1 MDQTFNR
8 IFNIK
13 YIIFNLKVMTKMK
26 QNFSDIFSGINK
38 ELLNSTKD
46 KFNKLSSIEK
56 KKVLDNTNK
65 LMETFCDICGV
76 ENKYHLTEEM
86 FDDAK
91 EKCKETAENIKDSI
105 KESKDNLAEIAR
117 DTLNKLGISD
127 EFIKTCKVDNDK
139 IYIDVQMPVD
149 SDIDNID
156 LDINN
161 DGVSYD
167 HQTEESHNIPKF
179 TRKNKVK
186 NKKVRFNNKIKF
198 KDNHLQIT
206 DYNQCPVNDTQCSVD
221 DNQCSVDDTQCSVD
235 DTQCSVKTTNIL
247 DRLKAEAKE
256 NEVNEPKI
264 NLDVIKQVLIDKIE
278 AILED
283 DNTHAYTV
291 YPREGNVPA
300 SVQVTLDDVC
310 GCVREHLN
318 ILTDVADAIKDK
330 YGFPE
335 VYVHMMENDDT
346 YNDNKVSVGI
356 VCMLED

>member
-1 MDQTFNR
+1 
-8 IFNIK
+8 
-13 YIIFNLKVMTKMK
+13 MK
-26 QNFSDIFSGINK
+26 QNLSDIFSGVNK

-46 KFNKLSSIEK
+46 KFNKLSSVEK

-91 EKCKETAENIKDSI
+91 EKCKKTTENIKDSI

-127 EFIKTCKVDNDK
+127 EFIKSCKVDNDK

-156 LDINN
+156 LDIDN

-167 HQTEESHNIPKF
+167 QQSEEHHNVPKF

-186 NKKVRFNNKIKF
+186 NKKVRLSNKIKF
-198 KDNHLQIT
+198 RDNHPVVDAEQIA
-206 DYNQCPVNDTQCSVD
+206 
-221 DNQCSVDDTQCSVD
+221 D

-264 NLDVIKQVLIDKIE
+264 NLDDIKQVLIDKIE

-291 YPREGNVPA
+291 YPREGDVPA

-346 YNDNKVSVGI
+346 YNDNTVSVGI
-356 VCMLED
+356 ICMLED

>member
-1 MDQTFNR
+1 M
-8 IFNIK
+8 K
-13 YIIFNLKVMTKMK
+13 ENL
-26 QNFSDIFSGINK
+26 SDIFSEVNK

-46 KFNKLSSIEK
+46 KFNKLSSVEK
-56 KKVLDNTNK
+56 KTVLDSTNK
-65 LMETFCDICGV
+65 LMDAFCDICGV

-86 FDDAK
+86 FDDTK
-91 EKCKETAENIKDSI
+91 EKCKETIENIKDSI

-206 DYNQCPVNDTQCSVD
+206 D
-221 DNQCSVDDTQCSVD
+221 DNQCSVNDN
-235 DTQCSVKTTNIL
+235 QCSVKTTNIL

-264 NLDVIKQVLIDKIE
+264 NLDDIKQVLIDKIE

-291 YPREGNVPA
+291 YPREGDVPP

-310 GCVREHLN
+310 GCVQEHLN

-335 VYVHMMENDDT
+335 VYVHILRDT
-346 YNDNKVSVGI
+346 DIHNVNTVSLSVTCI
-356 VCMLED
+356 LED

>member
-1 MDQTFNR
+1 MA
-8 IFNIK
+8 
-13 YIIFNLKVMTKMK
+13 KMK
-26 QNFSDIFSGINK
+26 ENLSDIFSGVNK

-56 KKVLDNTNK
+56 KKVLDSTNK

-117 DTLNKLGISD
+117 DTLIKLGISD
-127 EFIKTCKVDNDK
+127 EFIKSCKVDNDK

-156 LDINN
+156 LDINT
-161 DGVSYD
+161 DGISYD
-167 HQTEESHNIPKF
+167 QQTEEPHNVPKF

-186 NKKVRFNNKIKF
+186 NKKVRLSNKIKF
-198 KDNHLQIT
+198 RDNHPVANAEQIA
-206 DYNQCPVNDTQCSVD
+206 
-221 DNQCSVDDTQCSVD
+221 D

-264 NLDVIKQVLIDKIE
+264 NLDDIKQVLIDKIE

-291 YPREGNVPA
+291 YPREGDVPA
-300 SVQVTLDDVC
+300 SVQVTLEDVC
-310 GCVREHLN
+310 GYVREHLN

-346 YNDNKVSVGI
+346 YNDNTVSVGI

>member
-1 MDQTFNR
+1 
-8 IFNIK
+8 
-13 YIIFNLKVMTKMK
+13 MK
-26 QNFSDIFSGINK
+26 QNLSDIFSGVNK

-46 KFNKLSSIEK
+46 KFNKLSSVEK

-91 EKCKETAENIKDSI
+91 EKCKKTTENIKDSI

-127 EFIKTCKVDNDK
+127 EFIKSCKVDNDK

-149 SDIDNID
+149 SDINDIDLNID
-156 LDINN
+156 N

-167 HQTEESHNIPKF
+167 QQTEEPHNVPKF

-186 NKKVRFNNKIKF
+186 NKKVRLSNKIKF
-198 KDNHLQIT
+198 RDNHPVVETEQIA
-206 DYNQCPVNDTQCSVD
+206 
-221 DNQCSVDDTQCSVD
+221 DDT
-235 DTQCSVKTTNIL
+235 THIL
-247 DRLKAEAKE
+247 NRLKAEAKE
-256 NEVNEPKI
+256 NEVVEPKI
-264 NLDVIKQVLIDKIE
+264 NLDDIKQVLIDKIE

-291 YPREGNVPA
+291 YPREGDVPA

-346 YNDNKVSVGI
+346 YNDNTVSVGI
-356 VCMLED
+356 ICMLED

>member
-1 MDQTFNR
+1 M
-8 IFNIK
+8 K
-13 YIIFNLKVMTKMK
+13 ENL
-26 QNFSDIFSGINK
+26 SDIFSGVNK

-56 KKVLDNTNK
+56 KKVLDSTNK

-117 DTLNKLGISD
+117 DTLTKLGISD
-127 EFIKTCKVDNDK
+127 EFIKSCKVDNDK
-139 IYIDVQMPVD
+139 IYIDVQMPVNR
-149 SDIDNID
+149 DIDNID
-156 LDINN
+156 LDINT
-161 DGVSYD
+161 DGISYD
-167 HQTEESHNIPKF
+167 QQTEEPHNVPKF

-186 NKKVRFNNKIKF
+186 NKKVRLSNKIKF
-198 KDNHLQIT
+198 RDNHPVVDAEQIA
-206 DYNQCPVNDTQCSVD
+206 
-221 DNQCSVDDTQCSVD
+221 D

-264 NLDVIKQVLIDKIE
+264 NLDDIKQVLIDKIE

-283 DNTHAYTV
+283 DNTHTYTV

-310 GCVREHLN
+310 SCVREHLD
-318 ILTDVADAIKDK
+318 ILTDISDTLKNK
-330 YGFPE
+330 YGFPD
-335 VYVHMMENDDT
+335 VYVHILRDT
-346 YNDNKVSVGI
+346 DIHNVNTVSLSVTCI
-356 VCMLED
+356 LED

>member
-1 MDQTFNR
+1 MA
-8 IFNIK
+8 
-13 YIIFNLKVMTKMK
+13 KMK
-26 QNFSDIFSGINK
+26 ENLSDIFSGVNK

-56 KKVLDNTNK
+56 KKVLDSTNK

-117 DTLNKLGISD
+117 DTLTKLGISD
-127 EFIKTCKVDNDK
+127 EFIKSCKVDNDK

-149 SDIDNID
+149 SYINDIDIDLNID
-156 LDINN
+156 N

-167 HQTEESHNIPKF
+167 QNTEEPHNVPKF

-186 NKKVRFNNKIKF
+186 NKKVRLSNKIKF
-198 KDNHLQIT
+198 RDNHPVVDAEQIA
-206 DYNQCPVNDTQCSVD
+206 
-221 DNQCSVDDTQCSVD
+221 D

-264 NLDVIKQVLIDKIE
+264 NLDDIKQVLIDKIE

-291 YPREGNVPA
+291 YPREGDVPA

-346 YNDNKVSVGI
+346 YNDNTVSVGI

>member
-1 MDQTFNR
+1 
-8 IFNIK
+8 
-13 YIIFNLKVMTKMK
+13 MK
-26 QNFSDIFSGINK
+26 QNLSDIFSGVNK

-56 KKVLDNTNK
+56 KKVLDSTNK

-127 EFIKTCKVDNDK
+127 EFIKSCKVDNDK

-149 SDIDNID
+149 SYINDIDIDLNID
-156 LDINN
+156 N

-167 HQTEESHNIPKF
+167 QHTEEPHNVPKF

-186 NKKVRFNNKIKF
+186 NKKVRLSNKIKF
-198 KDNHLQIT
+198 RDNHPVVDAEQIA
-206 DYNQCPVNDTQCSVD
+206 
-221 DNQCSVDDTQCSVD
+221 D

-256 NEVNEPKI
+256 NEVIEPKI
-264 NLDVIKQVLIDKIE
+264 NLDDIKQVLIDKIC

-283 DNTHAYTV
+283 DDTHAYTV
-291 YPREGNVPA
+291 YPRECNIPA
-300 SVQVTLDDVC
+300 SVNVILDDVC
-310 GCVREHLN
+310 SCVREHLD
-318 ILTDVADAIKDK
+318 ILTDISDTLKNK
-330 YGFPE
+330 YGFPD
-335 VYVHMMENDDT
+335 VYVHILRDT
-346 YNDNKVSVGI
+346 DIHNVNTVSLSVTCI
-356 VCMLED
+356 LED

>member
-1 MDQTFNR
+1 M
-8 IFNIK
+8 K
-13 YIIFNLKVMTKMK
+13 ENL
-26 QNFSDIFSGINK
+26 SDIFSEVNK

-46 KFNKLSSIEK
+46 KFNKLSSVEK
-56 KKVLDNTNK
+56 KKVLDSTNK
-65 LMETFCDICGV
+65 LMETFCDICGF

-117 DTLNKLGISD
+117 DTLIKLGISD
-127 EFIKTCKVDNDK
+127 EFIKSCKVDNDK
-139 IYIDVQMPVD
+139 IYIDVQMPVNR
-149 SDIDNID
+149 DIDNID
-156 LDINN
+156 LDINT

-167 HQTEESHNIPKF
+167 QQTEESHNIPKF

-221 DNQCSVDDTQCSVD
+221 DNQCSV
-235 DTQCSVKTTNIL
+235 KTTNLL

-264 NLDVIKQVLIDKIE
+264 NLDDIKQVLIDKIE

-291 YPREGNVPA
+291 YPHKGDVPA
-300 SVQVTLDDVC
+300 SVQVILDDVC

-318 ILTDVADAIKDK
+318 ILTDVADVIKDK

-335 VYVHMMENDDT
+335 VYVHIMENDDDT
-346 YNDNKVSVGI
+346 YNNDNMVSIGI
-356 VCMLED
+356 VCILED

>member
-1 MDQTFNR
+1 MA
-8 IFNIK
+8 
-13 YIIFNLKVMTKMK
+13 KMK
-26 QNFSDIFSGINK
+26 ENISDIFSGVNK
-38 ELLNSTKD
+38 ELLNSTKE
-46 KFNKLSSIEK
+46 KFNKLSSVEK
-56 KKVLDNTNK
+56 KKVLDSTNK

-105 KESKDNLAEIAR
+105 KDSKDNLAEIAR

-127 EFIKTCKVDNDK
+127 EFIKSCKVDNDK

-149 SDIDNID
+149 SDIDSID
-156 LDINN
+156 LNVDN

-167 HQTEESHNIPKF
+167 QQAEESHNVPKF

-186 NKKVRFNNKIKF
+186 SKKVRINNKIKF
-198 KDNHLQIT
+198 KNNHPVVNTEQIA
-206 DYNQCPVNDTQCSVD
+206 
-221 DNQCSVDDTQCSVD
+221 DDTQCSVN
-235 DTQCSVKTTNIL
+235 TTNLL

-256 NEVNEPKI
+256 NEVVEPKI
-264 NLDVIKQVLIDKIE
+264 NLDDIKQVLIDKIE

-291 YPREGNVPA
+291 YPREGDVPA

-318 ILTDVADAIKDK
+318 IFTDVADAIKDK
-330 YGFPE
+330 YGFPA
-335 VYVHMMENDDT
+335 VYVHMMENDDDT
-346 YNDNKVSVGI
+346 YNDNTVSVGI

>member
-8 IFNIK
+8 MC
-13 YIIFNLKVMTKMK
+13 YIIYNNINLKVMTKMK
-26 QNFSDIFSGINK
+26 QNLSDIFSGVNK

-56 KKVLDNTNK
+56 KKVLDSTNK

-117 DTLNKLGISD
+117 DTLIKLGISD
-127 EFIKTCKVDNDK
+127 EFIKSCKVDNDK
-139 IYIDVQMPVD
+139 IYIDVQMPVNR
-149 SDIDNID
+149 DIDNID
-156 LDINN
+156 LDINT
-161 DGVSYD
+161 DGISYD
-167 HQTEESHNIPKF
+167 QQTEEPHNVPKF

-186 NKKVRFNNKIKF
+186 NKKVRLSNKIKF
-198 KDNHLQIT
+198 RDNHPVVDAEQIA
-206 DYNQCPVNDTQCSVD
+206 
-221 DNQCSVDDTQCSVD
+221 DDTQCSVN
-235 DTQCSVKTTNIL
+235 TTNIL

-264 NLDVIKQVLIDKIE
+264 NLNDIKQVLIDKIE

-300 SVQVTLDDVC
+300 SVQVTLEDVC

-318 ILTDVADAIKDK
+318 ILTDISDAIKDK

-335 VYVHMMENDDT
+335 VYVHILRDT
-346 YNDNKVSVGI
+346 DIHNVNTVSLSVTCI
-356 VCMLED
+356 LED

>member
-1 MDQTFNR
+1 
-8 IFNIK
+8 
-13 YIIFNLKVMTKMK
+13 MK
-26 QNFSDIFSGINK
+26 QNLSDIFSGVNK

-46 KFNKLSSIEK
+46 KFNKLSSVEK
-56 KKVLDNTNK
+56 KTVLDSTNK
-65 LMETFCDICGV
+65 LMETFCDICGI

-117 DTLNKLGISD
+117 DTLIKLGISD
-127 EFIKTCKVDNDK
+127 EFIKSCKVDNDK
-139 IYIDVQMPVD
+139 IYIDVQMPVNR
-149 SDIDNID
+149 DIDNID
-156 LDINN
+156 LDINT
-161 DGVSYD
+161 DGISYD
-167 HQTEESHNIPKF
+167 QQTEEPHNVPKF

-186 NKKVRFNNKIKF
+186 NKKVRLSNKIKF
-198 KDNHLQIT
+198 RDNHPVVDVEQIA
-206 DYNQCPVNDTQCSVD
+206 
-221 DNQCSVDDTQCSVD
+221 D

-264 NLDVIKQVLIDKIE
+264 NLDDIKQVLIDKIE

-300 SVQVTLDDVC
+300 SVQVILDDVC
-310 GCVREHLN
+310 GCVQEHLN
-318 ILTDVADAIKDK
+318 ILSDVADVIKDK

-335 VYVHMMENDDT
+335 VYVHIMENHIMENDDDT
-346 YNDNKVSVGI
+346 YNNDNTVSIGI
-356 VCMLED
+356 VCILED

>member
-1 MDQTFNR
+1 
-8 IFNIK
+8 
-13 YIIFNLKVMTKMK
+13 MK
-26 QNFSDIFSGINK
+26 ENFSDIFSEVNK

-46 KFNKLSSIEK
+46 KFNKLTSVEK
-56 KKVLDNTNK
+56 KKVLDNINK
-65 LMETFCDICGV
+65 LMNTFCDILGV

-91 EKCKETAENIKDSI
+91 EKYKKTTENIKDSI
-105 KESKDNLAEIAR
+105 KESKDNLTEIAR

-127 EFIKTCKVDNDK
+127 EFIKSCKVDNDK
-139 IYIDVQMPVD
+139 IYIDVQMPVE
-149 SDIDNID
+149 SDINDIDLNID
-156 LDINN
+156 IDN

-167 HQTEESHNIPKF
+167 QPTEEPHNVPKF

-198 KDNHLQIT
+198 RDNHPVVETEQIA
-206 DYNQCPVNDTQCSVD
+206 
-221 DNQCSVDDTQCSVD
+221 DDTQS
-235 DTQCSVKTTNIL
+235 SVKTTNIL

-256 NEVNEPKI
+256 NEVVEPKI
-264 NLDVIKQVLIDKIE
+264 NLDDIKQVLIDKIE

-291 YPREGNVPA
+291 YPREGNIPA
-300 SVQVTLDDVC
+300 SVNVILDDVC
-310 GCVREHLN
+310 SFVREHLN

-335 VYVHMMENDDT
+335 VYVHILRDT
-346 YNDNKVSVGI
+346 DIHNVNTVSLSVTCI
-356 VCMLED
+356 LED

>member
-56 KKVLDNTNK
+56 KKVLDSTNK

-127 EFIKTCKVDNDK
+127 EFIKSCKVDNDK
-139 IYIDVQMPVD
+139 IYIDVQMPVNR
-149 SDIDNID
+149 DIDNID
-156 LDINN
+156 LDINT
-161 DGVSYD
+161 DGISYD
-167 HQTEESHNIPKF
+167 QQTEEPHNVPKF

-206 DYNQCPVNDTQCSVD
+206 D
-221 DNQCSVDDTQCSVD
+221 DNQCSVD

-264 NLDVIKQVLIDKIE
+264 NLDDIKQVLIDKIE

>member
-1 MDQTFNR
+1 
-8 IFNIK
+8 
-13 YIIFNLKVMTKMK
+13 
-26 QNFSDIFSGINK
+26 
-38 ELLNSTKD
+38 
-46 KFNKLSSIEK
+46 
-56 KKVLDNTNK
+56 
-65 LMETFCDICGV
+65 METFCDICGV

-117 DTLNKLGISD
+117 DTLIKLGISD
-127 EFIKTCKVDNDK
+127 EFIKSCKVDNDK
-139 IYIDVQMPVD
+139 IYIDVQMPVNR
-149 SDIDNID
+149 DIDNID
-156 LDINN
+156 LDINT
-161 DGVSYD
+161 DGISYD
-167 HQTEESHNIPKF
+167 QQTEEPHNVPKF

-186 NKKVRFNNKIKF
+186 NKKVRLSNKIKF
-198 KDNHLQIT
+198 RDNHPVVDAEQIA
-206 DYNQCPVNDTQCSVD
+206 
-221 DNQCSVDDTQCSVD
+221 DDTQCSVN
-235 DTQCSVKTTNIL
+235 TTNIL

-264 NLDVIKQVLIDKIE
+264 NLNDIKQVLIDKIE

-300 SVQVTLDDVC
+300 SVQVTLEDVC

-335 VYVHMMENDDT
+335 VYIHILRDT
-346 YNDNKVSVGI
+346 DIHNVNTVSLSVTCI
-356 VCMLED
+356 LED

>member
-1 MDQTFNR
+1 MA
-8 IFNIK
+8 
-13 YIIFNLKVMTKMK
+13 KMK
-26 QNFSDIFSGINK
+26 ENLSDIFSGVNK
-38 ELLNSTKD
+38 ELLNSTKE
-46 KFNKLSSIEK
+46 KFNKLSSVEK

-105 KESKDNLAEIAR
+105 KESKGNLAEIAR

-127 EFIKTCKVDNDK
+127 EFIKSCKVDNDK

-149 SDIDNID
+149 SDINDIDLNID
-156 LDINN
+156 N

-167 HQTEESHNIPKF
+167 QQAEEPHNVPKF

-186 NKKVRFNNKIKF
+186 NKKVRLSNKIKF
-198 KDNHLQIT
+198 RDNHPVVNTEQIT
-206 DYNQCPVNDTQCSVD
+206 DDT
-221 DNQCSVDDTQCSVD
+221 TH
-235 DTQCSVKTTNIL
+235 IL

-256 NEVNEPKI
+256 NEVVEPKI
-264 NLDVIKQVLIDKIE
+264 NLDDIKQVLIDKIE

-283 DNTHAYTV
+283 ENTHAYTV
-291 YPREGNVPA
+291 YPREGDVPA

-346 YNDNKVSVGI
+346 YNDNTVSVGI
-356 VCMLED
+356 ICMLED

>member
-8 IFNIK
+8 MC
-13 YIIFNLKVMTKMK
+13 YIIYNNINLKVMTKMK
-26 QNFSDIFSGINK
+26 QNLSDIFSGVNK

-56 KKVLDNTNK
+56 KKVLDSTNK

-117 DTLNKLGISD
+117 DTLIKLGISD
-127 EFIKTCKVDNDK
+127 EFIKSCKVDNDK
-139 IYIDVQMPVD
+139 IYIDVQMPVNR
-149 SDIDNID
+149 DIDNID
-156 LDINN
+156 LDINT
-161 DGVSYD
+161 DGISYD
-167 HQTEESHNIPKF
+167 QQTEEPHNVPKF

-186 NKKVRFNNKIKF
+186 NKKVRLSNKIKF
-198 KDNHLQIT
+198 RDNHPVVDAEQIA
-206 DYNQCPVNDTQCSVD
+206 
-221 DNQCSVDDTQCSVD
+221 DDTQCSVN
-235 DTQCSVKTTNIL
+235 TTNIL

-264 NLDVIKQVLIDKIE
+264 NLNDIKQVLIDKIE

-300 SVQVTLDDVC
+300 SVQVTLEDVC

-318 ILTDVADAIKDK
+318 ILTDISDAIKDK

-335 VYVHMMENDDT
+335 VYIHILRDT
-346 YNDNKVSVGI
+346 DIHNVNTVSLSVTCI
-356 VCMLED
+356 LED

>member
-1 MDQTFNR
+1 
-8 IFNIK
+8 
-13 YIIFNLKVMTKMK
+13 MK
-26 QNFSDIFSGINK
+26 QNLSDIFSGVNK

-46 KFNKLSSIEK
+46 KFNKLSSVEK

-91 EKCKETAENIKDSI
+91 EKCKKTTENIKDSI

-127 EFIKTCKVDNDK
+127 EFIKSCKVDNDK

-149 SDIDNID
+149 SDINDIDLNID
-156 LDINN
+156 N

-167 HQTEESHNIPKF
+167 QQAEEPHNVPKF

-186 NKKVRFNNKIKF
+186 NKKVRLSNKIKF
-198 KDNHLQIT
+198 RDNHPVVKTEQIA
-206 DYNQCPVNDTQCSVD
+206 
-221 DNQCSVDDTQCSVD
+221 DDT
-235 DTQCSVKTTNIL
+235 THIL
-247 DRLKAEAKE
+247 ERLKAEAKE

-264 NLDVIKQVLIDKIE
+264 NLDDITQVLIDKIE

-318 ILTDVADAIKDK
+318 ILTDVADVIKDK

-346 YNDNKVSVGI
+346 YNNDNTVSVGI

>member
-1 MDQTFNR
+1 MA
-8 IFNIK
+8 
-13 YIIFNLKVMTKMK
+13 KMK
-26 QNFSDIFSGINK
+26 ENLSDIFSGVNK
-38 ELLNSTKD
+38 ELLNSTKE
-46 KFNKLSSIEK
+46 KFNKLSSVEK

-91 EKCKETAENIKDSI
+91 EKCKKTTENIKDSI
-105 KESKDNLAEIAR
+105 KESKDNLAEIAH

-127 EFIKTCKVDNDK
+127 EFIKSCKVDNDK

-149 SDIDNID
+149 SDINDIDLNID
-156 LDINN
+156 N

-167 HQTEESHNIPKF
+167 QQTEEPHNVPKF

-186 NKKVRFNNKIKF
+186 NKKVRLSNKIKF
-198 KDNHLQIT
+198 RDNHSVVNTEQIT
-206 DYNQCPVNDTQCSVD
+206 DDT
-221 DNQCSVDDTQCSVD
+221 TH
-235 DTQCSVKTTNIL
+235 IL

-256 NEVNEPKI
+256 NEVVEPKI
-264 NLDVIKQVLIDKIE
+264 NLDDIKQVLIDKIE

-283 DNTHAYTV
+283 ENTHAYTV
-291 YPREGNVPA
+291 YPREGDVPA

-346 YNDNKVSVGI
+346 YNDNTVSVGI
-356 VCMLED
+356 ICMLED

>member
-1 MDQTFNR
+1 
-8 IFNIK
+8 
-13 YIIFNLKVMTKMK
+13 MK
-26 QNFSDIFSGINK
+26 QNLSDIFSGVNK

-46 KFNKLSSIEK
+46 KFNKLSSVEK

-91 EKCKETAENIKDSI
+91 EKCKKTTENIKDSI

-127 EFIKTCKVDNDK
+127 EFIKSCKVDNDK

-156 LDINN
+156 LDIDN

-167 HQTEESHNIPKF
+167 QQAEEHHNVPKF

-186 NKKVRFNNKIKF
+186 NKKVRLSNKIKF
-198 KDNHLQIT
+198 RDNHPVVDAEQIA
-206 DYNQCPVNDTQCSVD
+206 
-221 DNQCSVDDTQCSVD
+221 D

-264 NLDVIKQVLIDKIE
+264 NLDDIKQVLIDKIE

-291 YPREGNVPA
+291 YPREGDVPA

-346 YNDNKVSVGI
+346 YNDNTVSVGI
-356 VCMLED
+356 ICMLED

>member
-1 MDQTFNR
+1 
-8 IFNIK
+8 
-13 YIIFNLKVMTKMK
+13 MK
-26 QNFSDIFSGINK
+26 QNLSDIFSGVNK

-117 DTLNKLGISD
+117 DTLIKLGISD
-127 EFIKTCKVDNDK
+127 EFIKSCKVDNDK
-139 IYIDVQMPVD
+139 IYIDVQMPVNR
-149 SDIDNID
+149 DIDNID
-156 LDINN
+156 LDINT
-161 DGVSYD
+161 DGISYD
-167 HQTEESHNIPKF
+167 QQTEEPHNVPKF

-186 NKKVRFNNKIKF
+186 NKKVRLSNKIKF
-198 KDNHLQIT
+198 RDNHPVVDAEQIA
-206 DYNQCPVNDTQCSVD
+206 
-221 DNQCSVDDTQCSVD
+221 D

-256 NEVNEPKI
+256 NEVIEPKI
-264 NLDVIKQVLIDKIE
+264 NLDDIKQVLIDKIC

-283 DNTHAYTV
+283 DDTHAYTV
-291 YPREGNVPA
+291 YPRECNIPA
-300 SVQVTLDDVC
+300 SVNVILDDVC
-310 GCVREHLN
+310 SCVREHLD
-318 ILTDVADAIKDK
+318 ILTDISDTLKNK
-330 YGFPE
+330 YGFPD
-335 VYVHMMENDDT
+335 VYVHILRDT
-346 YNDNKVSVGI
+346 DIHNVNTVSLSVTCI
-356 VCMLED
+356 LED

>member
-1 MDQTFNR
+1 
-8 IFNIK
+8 
-13 YIIFNLKVMTKMK
+13 MK
-26 QNFSDIFSGINK
+26 QNLSDIFSGVNK

-56 KKVLDNTNK
+56 KKVLDSTNK

-117 DTLNKLGISD
+117 DTLTKLGISD
-127 EFIKTCKVDNDK
+127 EFIKSCKVDNDK

-149 SDIDNID
+149 SYIDNID

-161 DGVSYD
+161 DGVSYNQ
-167 HQTEESHNIPKF
+167 QTEEPHNAPKF

-186 NKKVRFNNKIKF
+186 NKKVRLSNKIKF
-198 KDNHLQIT
+198 RDNHPVVDAEQIA
-206 DYNQCPVNDTQCSVD
+206 
-221 DNQCSVDDTQCSVD
+221 D

-264 NLDVIKQVLIDKIE
+264 NLDDIKQVLIDKIC

-283 DNTHAYTV
+283 DDTHAYTV
-291 YPREGNVPA
+291 YPRECNIPA
-300 SVQVTLDDVC
+300 SVNVILDDVC
-310 GCVREHLN
+310 SCVREHLD
-318 ILTDVADAIKDK
+318 ILTDISDTLKNK
-330 YGFPE
+330 YGFPD
-335 VYVHMMENDDT
+335 VYVHILRDT
-346 YNDNKVSVGI
+346 DIHNVNTVSLSVTCI
-356 VCMLED
+356 LED

>member
-1 MDQTFNR
+1 
-8 IFNIK
+8 
-13 YIIFNLKVMTKMK
+13 MK
-26 QNFSDIFSGINK
+26 QNLSDIFSGVNK

-56 KKVLDNTNK
+56 KKVLDSTNK

-117 DTLNKLGISD
+117 DTLTKLGISD
-127 EFIKTCKVDNDK
+127 EFIKSCKVDNDK
-139 IYIDVQMPVD
+139 IYIDVQMPVNR
-149 SDIDNID
+149 DIDNID
-156 LDINN
+156 LDINT
-161 DGVSYD
+161 DGISYD
-167 HQTEESHNIPKF
+167 QQTEEPHNVPKF

-186 NKKVRFNNKIKF
+186 NKKVRLSNKIKF
-198 KDNHLQIT
+198 RDNHPVVDAEQIA
-206 DYNQCPVNDTQCSVD
+206 
-221 DNQCSVDDTQCSVD
+221 D

-264 NLDVIKQVLIDKIE
+264 NLDDIKQVLIDKIC

-283 DNTHAYTV
+283 DDTHAYTV
-291 YPREGNVPA
+291 YPRECNIPA
-300 SVQVTLDDVC
+300 SVNVILDDVC
-310 GCVREHLN
+310 SCVREHLD
-318 ILTDVADAIKDK
+318 ILTDISDAIKDK

-335 VYVHMMENDDT
+335 VYVHILRDT
-346 YNDNKVSVGI
+346 DIHNVNTVSLSVTCI
-356 VCMLED
+356 LED

>member
-1 MDQTFNR
+1 
-8 IFNIK
+8 
-13 YIIFNLKVMTKMK
+13 MK
-26 QNFSDIFSGINK
+26 QNLSDIFSGVNK

-46 KFNKLSSIEK
+46 KFNKLSSVEK

-91 EKCKETAENIKDSI
+91 EKCKKTTENIKDSI

-127 EFIKTCKVDNDK
+127 EFIKSCKVDNDK

-156 LDINN
+156 FDIDN

-167 HQTEESHNIPKF
+167 QQAEEPHNVPKF

-186 NKKVRFNNKIKF
+186 NKKVRLNNKIKF
-198 KDNHLQIT
+198 RDNHPVVDTEQIA
-206 DYNQCPVNDTQCSVD
+206 
-221 DNQCSVDDTQCSVD
+221 DDTQCP
-235 DTQCSVKTTNIL
+235 VKTTNIL

-264 NLDVIKQVLIDKIE
+264 NLDDIKQVLINKIE

-291 YPREGNVPA
+291 YPREGDVPA

-346 YNDNKVSVGI
+346 YNDNTVSVGI
-356 VCMLED
+356 ICMLED

>member
-1 MDQTFNR
+1 M
-8 IFNIK
+8 K
-13 YIIFNLKVMTKMK
+13 ENL
-26 QNFSDIFSGINK
+26 SDIFSGVNK

-56 KKVLDNTNK
+56 KKVLDSTNK

-167 HQTEESHNIPKF
+167 QQTEEPHNVPKF

-186 NKKVRFNNKIKF
+186 NKKARLSNKIKF
-198 KDNHLQIT
+198 RDNHPVVDAEQIA
-206 DYNQCPVNDTQCSVD
+206 D
-221 DNQCSVDDTQCSVD
+221 DN
-235 DTQCSVKTTNIL
+235 QCSVKTTNIL

-256 NEVNEPKI
+256 NEVIEPKI
-264 NLDVIKQVLIDKIE
+264 NLDDIKQVLIDKIC

-283 DNTHAYTV
+283 DDTHAYTV
-291 YPREGNVPA
+291 YPRECNIPA
-300 SVQVTLDDVC
+300 SVNVILDDVC
-310 GCVREHLN
+310 SCVREHLD
-318 ILTDVADAIKDK
+318 ILTDISDTLKNK
-330 YGFPE
+330 YGFPD
-335 VYVHMMENDDT
+335 VYVHILRDT
-346 YNDNKVSVGI
+346 DIHNVNTVSLSVTCI
-356 VCMLED
+356 LED

>member
-1 MDQTFNR
+1 
-8 IFNIK
+8 
-13 YIIFNLKVMTKMK
+13 MK
-26 QNFSDIFSGINK
+26 QNLSDIFSGVNK

-56 KKVLDNTNK
+56 KKVLDSTNK

-117 DTLNKLGISD
+117 DTLIKLGISD
-127 EFIKTCKVDNDK
+127 EFIKSCKVDNDK

-156 LDINN
+156 LDINT
-161 DGVSYD
+161 DGISYD
-167 HQTEESHNIPKF
+167 QQTEEPHNVPKF

-186 NKKVRFNNKIKF
+186 NKKVRLSNKIKF
-198 KDNHLQIT
+198 RDNHPVVDAEQIA
-206 DYNQCPVNDTQCSVD
+206 
-221 DNQCSVDDTQCSVD
+221 D

-256 NEVNEPKI
+256 NEVIEPKI
-264 NLDVIKQVLIDKIE
+264 NLDDIKQVLIDKIC

-283 DNTHAYTV
+283 DDTHAYTV
-291 YPREGNVPA
+291 YPRECNIPA
-300 SVQVTLDDVC
+300 SVNVILDDVC
-310 GCVREHLN
+310 SCVREHLD
-318 ILTDVADAIKDK
+318 ILTDISDTLKNK
-330 YGFPE
+330 YGFTD
-335 VYVHMMENDDT
+335 VYVHILRDT
-346 YNDNKVSVGI
+346 DIHNVNTVSLSVTCI
-356 VCMLED
+356 LED

>member
-1 MDQTFNR
+1 
-8 IFNIK
+8 
-13 YIIFNLKVMTKMK
+13 MK
-26 QNFSDIFSGINK
+26 QNFSDIFSGVNK

-46 KFNKLSSIEK
+46 KFNKLSSVEK
-56 KKVLDNTNK
+56 KKVLDSTNK

-86 FDDAK
+86 FDEAK
-91 EKCKETAENIKDSI
+91 EKCKETTKNIKDSI
-105 KESKDNLAEIAR
+105 KESKDNLTEIAR

-127 EFIKTCKVDNDK
+127 EFIKSCKVDNDK
-139 IYIDVQMPVD
+139 IYIDVQMPVE
-149 SDIDNID
+149 SGINDIDLNID
-156 LDINN
+156 IDN

-167 HQTEESHNIPKF
+167 KPTEEPHNVPKY

-198 KDNHLQIT
+198 RDNHPVVETEQIA
-206 DYNQCPVNDTQCSVD
+206 
-221 DNQCSVDDTQCSVD
+221 DDTQS
-235 DTQCSVKTTNIL
+235 SVKTTNIL

-264 NLDVIKQVLIDKIE
+264 NLDDIKQVLIDKIE

-291 YPREGNVPA
+291 YPREGDVPA

-346 YNDNKVSVGI
+346 YNDNTVSVGI
-356 VCMLED
+356 ICMLED

>member
-8 IFNIK
+8 MC
-13 YIIFNLKVMTKMK
+13 YIIYNNINLKVMTKMK
-26 QNFSDIFSGINK
+26 QNLSDIFSGVNK

-127 EFIKTCKVDNDK
+127 EFIKSCKVDNDK
-139 IYIDVQMPVD
+139 IYIDVQMPVNR
-149 SDIDNID
+149 DIDNID
-156 LDINN
+156 LDINT
-161 DGVSYD
+161 DGISYD
-167 HQTEESHNIPKF
+167 QQTEEPHNVPKF

-186 NKKVRFNNKIKF
+186 NKKVRLSNKIKF
-198 KDNHLQIT
+198 RDNHPVVDAEQIA
-206 DYNQCPVNDTQCSVD
+206 
-221 DNQCSVDDTQCSVD
+221 D

-264 NLDVIKQVLIDKIE
+264 NLNDIKQVLIDKIE

-291 YPREGNVPA
+291 YPREGDVPA

-310 GCVREHLN
+310 GGVREHLN
-318 ILTDVADAIKDK
+318 ILTDVADVIKDK

-346 YNDNKVSVGI
+346 YNDNTVSVGI

>member
-1 MDQTFNR
+1 
-8 IFNIK
+8 
-13 YIIFNLKVMTKMK
+13 MK
-26 QNFSDIFSGINK
+26 QNLSDIFSGVNK

-46 KFNKLSSIEK
+46 KFNKLSSVEK

-91 EKCKETAENIKDSI
+91 EKCKETTENIKDSI
-105 KESKDNLAEIAR
+105 KESKNNLAEIAR

-127 EFIKTCKVDNDK
+127 EFIKSCKVDNDK

-167 HQTEESHNIPKF
+167 QQTEEPHNVPKF

-186 NKKVRFNNKIKF
+186 NKKVRLSNKIKF
-198 KDNHLQIT
+198 KDNHPVVETKQIA
-206 DYNQCPVNDTQCSVD
+206 
-221 DNQCSVDDTQCSVD
+221 DDT
-235 DTQCSVKTTNIL
+235 THIL
-247 DRLKAEAKE
+247 ERLKAEAKE

-264 NLDVIKQVLIDKIE
+264 NLDDIKQVLIDKIE

-291 YPREGNVPA
+291 YPREGDVPA
-300 SVQVTLDDVC
+300 SVQVTLEDVC

-346 YNDNKVSVGI
+346 YNDNTVSVGI
-356 VCMLED
+356 ICMLED

>member
-1 MDQTFNR
+1 M
-8 IFNIK
+8 K
-13 YIIFNLKVMTKMK
+13 ENL
-26 QNFSDIFSGINK
+26 SDIFSGVNK

-56 KKVLDNTNK
+56 KKVLDSTNK

-206 DYNQCPVNDTQCSVD
+206 DYNQCPVND
-221 DNQCSVDDTQCSVD
+221 NQCSVD
-235 DTQCSVKTTNIL
+235 DTQCSVKTTNLL

-264 NLDVIKQVLIDKIE
+264 NLDDIKQVLIDKIE

-291 YPREGNVPA
+291 YPREGDVPA
-300 SVQVTLDDVC
+300 SVQVTLEDVC

-346 YNDNKVSVGI
+346 YNDNTVSVGI
-356 VCMLED
+356 VCILED

>member
-1 MDQTFNR
+1 
-8 IFNIK
+8 
-13 YIIFNLKVMTKMK
+13 MK
-26 QNFSDIFSGINK
+26 ENFFDIFSGVNK

-56 KKVLDNTNK
+56 KKVLDSTNK

-117 DTLNKLGISD
+117 DTLTKLGISD
-127 EFIKTCKVDNDK
+127 EFIKSCKVDNDK
-139 IYIDVQMPVD
+139 IYIDVQMPVNR
-149 SDIDNID
+149 DIDNID
-156 LDINN
+156 LDINT
-161 DGVSYD
+161 DGISYD
-167 HQTEESHNIPKF
+167 QQTEEPHNVPKF

-186 NKKVRFNNKIKF
+186 NKKVRLSNKIKF
-198 KDNHLQIT
+198 RDNHPVVDAEQIA
-206 DYNQCPVNDTQCSVD
+206 
-221 DNQCSVDDTQCSVD
+221 D

-264 NLDVIKQVLIDKIE
+264 NLDDIKQVLIDKIE

-291 YPREGNVPA
+291 YPREGDVPA
-300 SVQVTLDDVC
+300 SVQVTLEDVC
-310 GCVREHLN
+310 GYVREHLN
-318 ILTDVADAIKDK
+318 ILTDVADEIKDK

-346 YNDNKVSVGI
+346 YNDNTVSVGI